1 MIPSSRLPTEN
12 ERAIYQRDGAVLLR
26 QILPAEWIE
35 TIRAG
40 LDESYSAPGA
50 LSSKLAM
57 PNGKGEI
64 RMDQMPSLSN
74 ARLMSV
80 VTDSPAAA
88 IAGAL
93 LEVDTVHH
101 VLDQMFFK
109 PAGTILPTAWHQD
122 TPYLRVKGDNLCRL
136 WMSCDPSPA
145 KVTVNVVRGS
155 HLWGVEF
162 RPVEAE
168 DVEAVE
174 EEVGDGFSYKAARFD
189 QTLPKVPKIAE
200 NEASFDILSW
210 DVEPGDI
217 LAFNGNIL
225 HGSSHVVPDHPLSR
239 RALAILWGTGDV
251 ASIHRPGHAVPDMAL
266 ARGLEAPD
274 GARIADHP
282 EAYPAYRIAP
292 AD

>member
-1 MIPSSRLPTEN
+1 MAQNSTRLPTPN
-12 ERAIYQRDGAVLLR
+12 ECDTYRRDGAVLLR
-26 QILPAEWIE
+26 GILSPDWIDV
-35 TIRAG
+35 IRTG

-57 PNGKGEI
+57 PDGKGEI
-64 RMDQMPSLSN
+64 RMDQMPSLAN

-93 LEVDTVHH
+93 LDTGSVHH

-109 PAGTILPTAWHQD
+109 PSGTILPTAWHQD

-168 DVEAVE
+168 DVDAVE
-174 EEVGDGFSYKAARFD
+174 EELGDGFSYKAARFD
-189 QTLPKVPKIAE
+189 QSLPKVPRIAE
-200 NEASFDILSW
+200 HQDSFDILSW

-225 HGSSHVVPDHPLSR
+225 HGSSHTVPNHPISR
-239 RALAILWGTGDV
+239 RALAILWGAGDV
-251 ASIHRPGHAVPDMAL
+251 ASIHRPGHAVPDIAL

-274 GARIADHP
+274 GTPIRDHP
-282 EAYPAYRIAP
+282 DMYPAYRVA
-292 AD
+292 